1 LKIKYRNGST
11 AHIWQG
17 RFPNGFT
24 KKPQNPYFD
33 VRPWS
38 GEDTDAEMAKRFD
51 GLGTQSVRGLHHRKW
66 RVEIMPLTPAMIT
79 LATGCP
85 KDAVETHWPILVQA
99 LEVHGIRTDPM
110 EIVAAATIAIET
122 AHTFLPIH
130 EFGGRNPEAYFT
142 KHYEGRI
149 DLGNTQPGDG
159 ARFHGRGWPQLTGRA
174 NYRTYGSKVGVDL
187 EFEPDR
193 ALEPILSANLF
204 ALFALDK
211 HIAQLADAKD
221 WLTIRKRWNGV
232 NRRTGLPN
240 GWEEF
245 KLYVHRLL
253 ALVSP

>member
-1 LKIKYRNGST
+1 
-11 AHIWQG
+11 
-17 RFPNGFT
+17 
-24 KKPQNPYFD
+24 
-33 VRPWS
+33 
-38 GEDTDAEMAKRFD
+38 
-51 GLGTQSVRGLHHRKW
+51 
-66 RVEIMPLTPAMIT
+66 
-79 LATGCP
+79 
-85 KDAVETHWPILVQA
+85 
-99 LEVHGIRTDPM
+99 
-110 EIVAAATIAIET
+110 
-122 AHTFLPIH
+122 
-130 EFGGRNPEAYFT
+130 
-142 KHYEGRI
+142 
-149 DLGNTQPGDG
+149 
-159 ARFHGRGWPQLTGRA
+159 
-174 NYRTYGSKVGVDL
+174 VGVDL